1 MDPSGSACGWVHGG
15 EILRAVHV
23 VRGCMAG
30 GDGLWCRA
38 PWAWCSGLLCGVI
51 AWLERAPGLGSK
63 IRSPAWWVTGL
74 SYHAVLGPG
83 RGDLMALSCWAVW
96 CGFGEGHGSSV
107 VVGGYDLGVGPSCMV
122 AVFLEST

>member
-1 MDPSGSACGWVHGG
+1 M
-15 EILRAVHV
+15 
-23 VRGCMAG
+23 
-30 GDGLWCRA
+30 
-38 PWAWCSGLLCGVI
+38 I